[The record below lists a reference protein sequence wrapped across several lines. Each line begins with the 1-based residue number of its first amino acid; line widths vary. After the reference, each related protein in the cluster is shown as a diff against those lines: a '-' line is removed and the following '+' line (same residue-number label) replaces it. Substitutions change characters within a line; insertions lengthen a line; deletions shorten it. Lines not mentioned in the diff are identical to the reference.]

1 MGLQYDQNKY
11 MEQAKQQYDSSYNAK
26 VTSLKN
32 QLAQNQQ
39 ALDQQKT
46 GINNNYDLQVQQQN
60 LNNKLNKNNVS
71 NTILGRGLANSS
83 IAVSGLAEQDA
94 KNTRLVGNINRERT
108 SALNDIESQKSLLAQ
123 NLNNTLAQMAA
134 DRETELMALAREL
147 YNEDWNRDYQD
158 RQLAQQLAIAKLQA
172 SSYGSGG
179 SGGYGGYGSGRSSS
193 SSNGYDEMDI
203 EGLTTLGNII
213 GSSDLNPV
221 QKQDALKNYAT
232 IYAGVPQL
240 KNSVNKANQMHNNIS
255 KANSVLSTLSKPVIK
270 GGGTSSAKKVASSK
284 KWA

>member
-108 SALNDIESQKSLLAQ
+108 SALNDIETQKSLLAQ
-123 NLNNTLAQMAA
+123 NLNNTLAQMAG

-147 YNEDWNRDYQD
+147 YNEDWNRDYKD
-158 RQLAQQLAIAKLQA
+158 RQLAQQLAIAQLQA

-179 SGGYGGYGSGRSSS
+179 YGGYRRVRISSS
-193 SSNGYDEMDI
+193 RNGYRRI
-203 EGLTTLGNII
+203 
-213 GSSDLNPV
+213 
-221 QKQDALKNYAT
+221 NYFR
-232 IYAGVPQL
+232 
-240 KNSVNKANQMHNNIS
+240 
-255 KANSVLSTLSKPVIK
+255 
-270 GGGTSSAKKVASSK
+270 
-284 KWA
+284 

>member
-46 GINNNYDLQVQQQN
+46 GINNNYDLQVQEQN

-123 NLNNTLAQMAA
+123 NLNNTLAQMAG

-158 RQLAQQLAIAKLQA
+158 RQLAQQLAIAQLQA

-179 SGGYGGYGSGRSSS
+179 YGSSRSSS

-255 KANSVLSTLSKPVIK
+255 KANSVLSALSTPVTK
-270 GGGTSSAKKVASSK
+270 GGGTSSARKVASSK

>member
-108 SALNDIESQKSLLAQ
+108 SALNDIETQKSLLAQ
-123 NLNNTLAQMAA
+123 NLNNTLAQMAG

-147 YNEDWNRDYQD
+147 YNEDWNRDYKD
-158 RQLAQQLAIAKLQA
+158 RQLAQQLAIAQLQA

-179 SGGYGGYGSGRSSS
+179 YGGYRSGRSSS

-213 GSSDLNPV
+213 GSSNLNPV

-255 KANSVLSTLSKPVIK
+255 KANSVLSALSTPVTK
-270 GGGTSSAKKVASSK
+270 GGGTSSARKVASNK

>member
-1 MGLQYDQNKY
+1 M
-11 MEQAKQQYDSSYNAK
+11 
-26 VTSLKN
+26 
-32 QLAQNQQ
+32 
-39 ALDQQKT
+39 
-46 GINNNYDLQVQQQN
+46 I
-60 LNNKLNKNNVS
+60 
-71 NTILGRGLANSS
+71 
-83 IAVSGLAEQDA
+83 
-94 KNTRLVGNINRERT
+94 
-108 SALNDIESQKSLLAQ
+108 NDIETQKSLLAQ
-123 NLNNTLAQMAA
+123 NLNNTLAHMAG

-147 YNEDWNRDYQD
+147 YNEDWNRDYKD
-158 RQLAQQLAIAKLQA
+158 RQLAQQLAIAQLQA

-179 SGGYGGYGSGRSSS
+179 YGGYRSGRSSS

-255 KANSVLSTLSKPVIK
+255 KANSVLSALSTPVIK
-270 GGGTSSAKKVASSK
+270 GGGTSSARKVASSK

>member
-158 RQLAQQLAIAKLQA
+158 RQLAQQLAIAQLQA

-179 SGGYGGYGSGRSSS
+179 YGGYGSSRSSS

-255 KANSVLSTLSKPVIK
+255 KANSVLSALSTPVIK
-270 GGGTSSAKKVASSK
+270 GGGTSSARKKASSK